1 MQEETEYINVYGARV
16 HNLKN
21 IDAEIPRNSLTVITG
36 LSGSGKSSLAFDT
49 IFAEGQR
56 RYIETFSAYARNFL
70 GNLERPDVDKITGL
84 SPVISIEQKT
94 TNKNP
99 RSTVGTTTEVYDYLR
114 LLYARAGE
122 AYSYL
127 SGEKMV
133 KYTEEQ
139 ILDLIL
145 KDYKGKRIYILAP
158 LVRSRKGHYKELFE
172 QVRKKG
178 YLYVRVDGEVCEA
191 LPGMKLDRYKNH
203 DVEVVIDKLVVTDKD
218 DTRLKNSVATAMRQG
233 DGLLMILDAQ
243 TDSVRH
249 YSKRLMCPVTGLS
262 YREPAPHNFS
272 FNSPQGAC
280 PKCKGLGVVSQI
292 DIDKVIP
299 DRELS
304 IAGGAIAPLGKAK
317 NSMIFWQIT
326 ALLEKYEAT
335 LKTPVKD
342 LPEDAI
348 DEILYGSDERIKI
361 KSSLIG
367 TSSDYFVTFE
377 GVVKYIQMLQE
388 KDASA
393 TAQKWA
399 DQFAKTAVCPECHGA
414 KLNKEALS
422 FRIHDKNIYE
432 LSTMDINELYDWLV
446 NVDPYLSSKQQQ
458 IAGEILKEIRTR
470 LKFLL
475 DVGLLNKEALS
486 FRIHDKNI
494 YELSTMDINE
504 LYDWLVNVDPYLSSK
519 QQQIAGEIL
528 KEIRT
533 RLKFLLDV
541 GLDYLSLN
549 RSSVSLSGGESQR
562 IRLAT
567 QIGSQLVNVLY
578 ILDEPSIGLHQRDN
592 QRLIHSLKELRDIG
606 NSVIVVEHDKDMMLA
621 ADYVIDMGPKAGRLG
636 GDVVFAG
643 TPREM
648 LRTHTLTSQ
657 YLNGERAIEVPAKR
671 REGNGHSLWLRG
683 AKGNNLK
690 NVDVE
695 FPLGKLICVTGVSGS
710 GKSTLINETLQP
722 ILSQKFYRSL
732 QDPLDYDSIEGLEY
746 IDKVVNVD
754 QSPLGRTP
762 RSNPATYTGV
772 FSDIRNLFVGL
783 PEAKIRGYKA
793 GRFSFNVSGGRCE
806 ACQGNGYKCIEM
818 NFLPDVY
825 VPCEVCHGKRYN
837 RETLEVRFKG
847 KSIADVLDMTINR
860 AVEFFENVPQILNKI
875 KVIQEVGLGY
885 IKLGQ
890 SSTTLSG
897 GESQRVKL
905 ATELSKR
912 DTGKTLYI
920 LDEPTTGLHFEDIR
934 VLMNVLNKL
943 VDKGNTVIV
952 IEHNLDVIKMADYI
966 IDMGPEGGK
975 GGGELLS
982 CGTPEEVAKSKK
994 GYTPKFLREELNIK

>member
-1 MQEETEYINVYGARV
+1 MTEETEYINVYGARV

-99 RSTVGTTTEVYDYLR
+99 RSTVGTTTEIYDYLR
-114 LLYARAGE
+114 LLYARAGI

-127 SGEKMV
+127 SGERMV

-145 KDYKGKRIYILAP
+145 KDYKGKKIYILAP
-158 LVRSRKGHYKELFE
+158 LVRTRKGHYKELFE

-178 YLYVRVDGEVCEA
+178 YLYVRVDGEIREA

-203 DVEVVIDKLVVTDKD
+203 DIEVVIDKLIVTDKD
-218 DTRLKNSVATAMRQG
+218 DVRLKNSVATAMQQG
-233 DGLLMILDAQ
+233 DGLLMILDLQ
-243 TDSVRH
+243 SENVRH

-280 PKCKGLGVVSQI
+280 PKCKGLGVVNQI
-292 DIDKVIP
+292 DVEKVIP

-304 IAGGAIAPLGKAK
+304 IYEGAVIPLGKYK
-317 NSMIFWQIT
+317 NSMIFWQIA

-335 LKTPVKD
+335 LKTPVKE
-342 LPEDAI
+342 LPDEAI

-399 DQFAKTAVCPECHGA
+399 EQFAKTTVCPECKGA
-414 KLNKEALS
+414 RLNKEALH

-432 LSTMDINELYDWLV
+432 LSCMDINELYDWLM
-446 NVDPYLSSKQQQ
+446 NVDQYLDNKQKQ
-458 IAGEILKEIRTR
+458 IA
-470 LKFLL
+470 
-475 DVGLLNKEALS
+475 V
-486 FRIHDKNI
+486 
-494 YELSTMDINE
+494 
-504 LYDWLVNVDPYLSSK
+504 
-519 QQQIAGEIL
+519 EIL

-541 GLDYLSLN
+541 GLDYLALD
-549 RSSVSLSGGESQR
+549 RGSVTLSGGESQR

-606 NSVIVVEHDKDMMLA
+606 NSVIVVEHDKDMMMA

-636 GDVVFAG
+636 GEVVFAG
-643 TPREM
+643 TPKEM
-648 LRTHTLTSQ
+648 LETHTLTSQ
-657 YLNGERAIEVPAKR
+657 YLNGEREIEIPKKR

-683 AKGNNLK
+683 ARGNNLK
-690 NVDVE
+690 GVDVE

-732 QDPLDYDSIEGLEY
+732 QDPLEYDSIEGLEN

-783 PEAKIRGYKA
+783 PEAKIRGYKP

-806 ACQGNGYKCIEM
+806 ACQGNGYKTIEM

-905 ATELSKR
+905 GTELSKR
-912 DTGKTLYI
+912 DTGITLYL

-966 IDMGPEGGK
+966 IDMGPDGGK
-975 GGGELLS
+975 GGGQLLS

-994 GYTPKFLREELNIK
+994 GYTPKFLKEELKG

>member
-1 MQEETEYINVYGARV
+1 MQETEYINVYGARV
-16 HNLKN
+16 HNLKD
-21 IDAEIPRNSLTVITG
+21 IDAEIPRGSLTVITG

-99 RSTVGTTTEVYDYLR
+99 RSTVGTTTEIYDYLR

-127 SGEKMV
+127 SGAKMV

-145 KDYKGKRIYILAP
+145 KDYKGRKIYLLAP
-158 LVRSRKGHYKELFE
+158 LVRARKGHYKELFE

-178 YLYVRVDGEVCEA
+178 YLHVRIDGDVREITH
-191 LPGMKLDRYKNH
+191 GMKLDRYKNH
-203 DVEVVIDKLVVTDKD
+203 DIEVVIDKLIVEDKD
-218 DTRLKNSVATAMRQG
+218 DKRLKQSVATAMRQG

-243 TDSVRH
+243 TESIRH

-280 PKCKGLGVVSQI
+280 PKCKGLGVVNQI
-292 DIDKVIP
+292 DVDKVIP

-304 IAGGAIAPLGKAK
+304 VYEGAIAPLGKYK
-317 NSMIFWQIT
+317 NTMIFWQIA
-326 ALLEKYEAT
+326 ALLDKYEAT
-335 LKTPVKD
+335 LKTPVKE
-342 LPEDAI
+342 LPDDAI
-348 DEILYGSDERIKI
+348 DEILNGSDERIKI

-367 TSSDYFVTFE
+367 TSSDYFVTYE

-399 DQFAKTAVCPECHGA
+399 EQFAKTTVCPECKGA
-414 KLNKEALS
+414 KLNKEALY
-422 FRIHDKNIYE
+422 FRIHDKNISE
-432 LSTMDINELYDWLV
+432 LSGMDINELYDWLQ
-446 NVDPYLSSKQQQ
+446 NVDQFLSDKQQK
-458 IAGEILKEIRTR
+458 IAVEILKEIRTR

-475 DVGLLNKEALS
+475 DVGLE
-486 FRIHDKNI
+486 
-494 YELSTMDINE
+494 
-504 LYDWLVNVDPYLSSK
+504 
-519 QQQIAGEIL
+519 
-528 KEIRT
+528 
-533 RLKFLLDV
+533 
-541 GLDYLSLN
+541 YLSLS

-592 QRLIHSLKELRDIG
+592 LRLINSLKELRDMG
-606 NSVIVVEHDKDMMLA
+606 NSVIVVEHDKDMMMA
-621 ADYVIDMGPKAGRLG
+621 SDYIIDMGPKAGRLG
-636 GDVVFAG
+636 GEVVFSG
-643 TPREM
+643 TPQQM
-648 LRTHTLTSQ
+648 LLTSTLTSQ
-657 YLNGERAIEVPAKR
+657 YLNGEKQIEVPEKR
-671 REGNGHSLWLRG
+671 RPGNGKSLWLRG

-710 GKSTLINETLQP
+710 GKSTLINETLHP
-722 ILSQKFYRSL
+722 ILSQTFYRSL
-732 QDPLDYDSIEGLEY
+732 QEPLEYDSLEGIEY
-746 IDKVVNVD
+746 IDKVVDVD

-772 FSDIRNLFVGL
+772 FSDIRSLFVGL
-783 PEAKIRGYKA
+783 PEAKIRGYKP
-793 GRFSFNVSGGRCE
+793 GRFSFNVTGGRCE
-806 ACQGNGYKCIEM
+806 ACSGNGYKTIEM

-875 KVIQEVGLGY
+875 KMIQDVGLGY

-934 VLMNVLNKL
+934 VLMGVLNRL

-966 IDMGPEGGK
+966 IDMGPDGGK
-975 GGGELLS
+975 GGGELLGF
-982 CGTPEEVAKSKK
+982 GTPEEVAQSDK
-994 GYTPKFLREELNIK
+994 GYTARFLREELGM